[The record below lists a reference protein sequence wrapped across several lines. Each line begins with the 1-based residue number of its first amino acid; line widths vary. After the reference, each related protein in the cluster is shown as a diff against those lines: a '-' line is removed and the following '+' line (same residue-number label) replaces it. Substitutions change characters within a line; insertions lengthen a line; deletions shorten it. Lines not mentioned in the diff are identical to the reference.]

1 MVRTYSRN
9 ASRFT
14 NNVIDRTWGTLPAI
28 SQPPRFILNRKPVH
42 YDHLPRRVVSND
54 PDGTLADRI
63 GWVIVHPDLIGHV
76 EARTRNIPY
85 ARDLIEI
92 YRTLAKAA
100 PSYSV
105 LSDFV
110 KRVGAPRS
118 EKDTAAIVAN
128 EGYNN
133 IIQAAERVIALL
145 ATPQMARALNDLLPL
160 RNQHVSHDR
169 CRYVYWPRRINQ
181 YQRPGDDGMETD
193 DEAET
198 EGKDSSD
205 SGWSVPTT
213 DPWGPTPST
222 DTEDTDS
229 LPELDNLSLHTVE
242 EIVEEVVE
250 EPPST
255 ATDPSPPSPPPPTS
269 IKIDD
274 IVNDNRRPV
283 YFRGTGE
290 DRLGHITSD
299 HRLLVV
305 RTPAYSISIDYII
318 DQYRERWS
326 TATALQAHRAAII
339 IDEFLARRG
348 DYVTY
353 ESRNQVW
360 CPTTYRDAIGMTA
373 GERQRWDL
381 IAQADEQTL
390 VDEAIRV
397 MDPSDISAIAGRS
410 VVL

>member
-1 MVRTYSRN
+1 MVRTYSHN

-42 YDHLPRRVVSND
+42 YGHLLRRVVSND
-54 PDGTLADRI
+54 EDGTLPDRI
-63 GWVIVHPDLIGHV
+63 EWVIVHPDLIGHV
-76 EARTRNIPY
+76 DARIRNIPY
-85 ARDLIEI
+85 ARDLIEV

-128 EGYNN
+128 EGYTN
-133 IIQAAERVIALL
+133 IIQAAERS
-145 ATPQMARALNDLLPL
+145 
-160 RNQHVSHDR
+160 QHVSHDR
-169 CRYVYWPRRINQ
+169 CRYVYWPRRINR

-198 EGKDSSD
+198 EEKDSSD
-205 SGWSVPTT
+205 DGWSIPTT
-213 DPWGPTPST
+213 DPWGPPPST

-229 LPELDNLSLHTVE
+229 LPELDNLSLNTIEQVA
-242 EIVEEVVE
+242 EEVVE
-250 EPPST
+250 EPPLT
-255 ATDPSPPSPPPPTS
+255 ATDPSPPSPPPPTTV
-269 IKIDD
+269 KIDD
-274 IVNDNRRPV
+274 IINDDRRPV

-290 DRLGHITSD
+290 DRLGHITVD

-305 RTPAYSISIDYII
+305 RTPVYSIPIDYIVN
-318 DQYRERWS
+318 QYRETWT
-326 TATALQAHRAAII
+326 TATALQAHRAAIV

-353 ESRNQVW
+353 ESRDHIW
-360 CPTTYRDAIGMTA
+360 WRTTYRDAVRMTA
-373 GERQRWDL
+373 GERVRGDL

-390 VDEAIRV
+390 VNEAVRV
-397 MDPSDISAIAGRS
+397 MDPNDISAIAGRS